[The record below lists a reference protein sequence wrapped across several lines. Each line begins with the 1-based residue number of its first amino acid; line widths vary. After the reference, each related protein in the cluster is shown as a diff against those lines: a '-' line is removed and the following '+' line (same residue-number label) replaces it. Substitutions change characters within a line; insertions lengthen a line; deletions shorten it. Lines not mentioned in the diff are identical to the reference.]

1 MDTPSY
7 PTPEDLSNSPPSFD
21 TLAQMTRVYMEADA
35 KDFRTAR
42 RKVRTY
48 LTLYLR
54 FSRTCPTRLLS
65 VTAFGVR

>member
-7 PTPEDLSNSPPSFD
+7 PTPEDLRNSPPSFD
-21 TLAQMTRVYMEADA
+21 TLAQMAKEYMEADG

-42 RKVRTY
+42 RKVRIY

-54 FSRTCPTRLLS
+54 FSPTYPTRLLS
-65 VTAFGVR
+65 VTAFGVG